1 MSLPLFRK
9 IDCMSLRVRDL
20 AEATAFYSD
29 RLGHEIVWRTP
40 TAVGLRLPETDA
52 ELVLHT
58 DAQRPPATELLVT
71 SVSEAVDRFCVAG
84 GTLVFGPIEIAIG
97 RCAVVADPSGNPLVL
112 LDMSKGPLVT
122 DARGHVVVD

>member
-1 MSLPLFRK
+1 MPLPLLRK

-20 AEATAFYSD
+20 AEAIAFYSD

-40 TAVGLRLPETDA
+40 DAAGLRLPETDA

-58 DAQRPPATELLVT
+58 DPQRPPATELLVT
-71 SVSEAVDRFCVAG
+71 SVPEAVDRFCVAD

-112 LDMSKGPLVT
+112 LDMNKGPLVT
-122 DARGHVVVD
+122 DEQGNVVID